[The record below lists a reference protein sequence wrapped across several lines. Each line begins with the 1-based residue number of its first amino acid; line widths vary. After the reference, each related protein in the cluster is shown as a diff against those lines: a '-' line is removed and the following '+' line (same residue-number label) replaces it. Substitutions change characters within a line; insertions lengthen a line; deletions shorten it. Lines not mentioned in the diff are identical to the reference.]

1 VSRVLSG
8 CKVALVQGRYTYRHD
23 NILAGIVKC
32 IQDFVSSY
40 SPLVSETTTIK
51 FVKAGGKCSTRPH
64 NLTGVLH
71 KANDWKLSFDSVDRK
86 LVVPPYL
93 AISTLRPDILLI
105 SKGSKRV
112 IMIELTLPCEE
123 NMETRH
129 KDTLGFKALYGPLE
143 I

>member
-1 VSRVLSG
+1 MTTFSLALLSAFRILYPLT
-8 CKVALVQGRYTYRHD
+8 ALLSLRQ
-23 NILAGIVKC
+23 
-32 IQDFVSSY
+32 
-40 SPLVSETTTIK
+40 
-51 FVKAGGKCSTRPH
+51 CSTRPH